1 MPTSVRLDPAVE
13 ARLDQ
18 LAQLTGR
25 SKAYY
30 LRELIEAG
38 IDDLE
43 DAYMGAA
50 VLERVRS
57 GKEQTH
63 SLDTVMEEL
72 GLDAADL

>member
-1 MPTSVRLDPAVE
+1 M
-13 ARLDQ
+13 
-18 LAQLTGR
+18 AQERPRGPRTPRRPGG
-25 SKAYY
+25 
-30 LRELIEAG
+30 AG

-57 GKEQTH
+57 GKEQTY

-72 GLDAADL
+72 DLDASDL

>member
-1 MPTSVRLDPAVE
+1 ME

-18 LAQLTGR
+18 LAEVTGR

-30 LRELIEAG
+30 LREPIEAG
-38 IDDLE
+38 IDGLE
-43 DAYMGAA
+43 DAYMSAA

-57 GKEQTH
+57 GKEQTY

-72 GLDAADL
+72 DLNASDL